1 MDRSEQQLSG
11 MRTVTAQMERASD
24 VGVLLRTWRQRRRLT
39 QLELAAVS
47 QVSTRHL
54 SFVET
59 GRARPSREMLLHLAE
74 HLEIPLR
81 ERNEVLLA
89 GGYAPA
95 YPEHQL
101 TEAPMSAIS
110 GAINRILDAHEPYP
124 AVVIDR
130 RWDLVASNTAAALLL
145 EGVAD
150 HLLEP
155 PVNVI
160 RASLHPE
167 GMAGRI
173 LNLAEWRR
181 HLLGQLDREAQASG
195 DPELTALLDELGSL
209 SNDVEGPVAPHRL
222 VIPLRCLV
230 RGRELSLISMTTVFG
245 TPLEVTVS
253 ELAIET
259 FYPADTRTAQALSDL
274 TERA

>member
-1 MDRSEQQLSG
+1 
-11 MRTVTAQMERASD
+11 MRTVTAQAEHTSN
-24 VGVLLRTWRQRRRLT
+24 VGELLRTWRQRRRLT
-39 QLELAAVS
+39 QLELATAS

-59 GRARPSREMLLHLAE
+59 GRARPSREMLLRLAE
-74 HLEIPLR
+74 HLGIPLR
-81 ERNEVLLA
+81 ERNEALLA

-101 TEAPMSAIS
+101 TEAPMAVIS
-110 GAINRILDAHEPYP
+110 GAINRILDAHDPYP
-124 AVVIDR
+124 AVVVDR

-145 EGVAD
+145 EGVAER
-150 HLLEP
+150 LLEP
-155 PVNVI
+155 PINVI

-173 LNLAEWRR
+173 LNLGQWRG
-181 HLLGQLDREAQASG
+181 HLLGQLSRQAQASG
-195 DPELTALLDELGSL
+195 DPELTTLLDDFGAL
-209 SNDVEGPVAPHRL
+209 STEVEVPDASHQL
-222 VIPLRCLV
+222 VVPLRCLV

-259 FYPADTRTAQALSDL
+259 FYPADTRTAQVLSDFA
-274 TERA
+274 EEA